1 MKKYKTKQLGVIEMT
16 KRNAIILAAG
26 QGSRMKSK
34 LYKVLHPVAG
44 KPMVEHVVE
53 QVELAGT
60 DRVVTI
66 VGFGAEKV
74 KEYLGNR
81 SEYALQEEQLGTGH
95 AVLQAAS
102 LLKDQEGVTLVICGD
117 TPLLTSE
124 TLKDLFDYHQEKGA
138 KATILTAFAEDPT
151 GYGRVIRDE
160 LGIVEKIVEQKDA
173 NHEEARVQEINTGTY
188 CFDNKMLFDA
198 LTKVGNKNSQG
209 EYYLPDVI
217 EIMKDNNQIVA
228 AYRMKNFDE
237 ALGVNDRIALAEAN
251 RTMRERINYNHMK
264 NGVTLID
271 PKGTYIDS
279 DVQIGSDTIV
289 EAGVILKGKTI
300 IGEDCFIGAHSEIN
314 NCQIGDRVRVVS
326 SNLEDSKMAND
337 SNIGPYSHLRPN
349 STIGERVHLG
359 NFVEMK
365 NAVIDEDSKV
375 GHLTYVGD
383 ADLGKN
389 INVGCGTIF
398 VNYDGKNKHR
408 ATVGDNVF
416 IGCNANLVAPVSVEK
431 NTYIAAGSTITS
443 DVPEG
448 SLAIARARQ
457 ENKADYFKK
466 LPH

>member
-1 MKKYKTKQLGVIEMT
+1 MT
-16 KRNAIILAAG
+16 QRNAIILAAG

-74 KEYLGNR
+74 KDYLGDR

-124 TLKDLFDYHQEKGA
+124 TLKDLFEYHQEKGA

-160 LGIVEKIVEQKDA
+160 IGIVEKIVEQKDA
-173 NHEEARVQEINTGTY
+173 TIEEARVQEINTGTY
-188 CFDNKMLFDA
+188 CFDNKLLFDA
-198 LTKVGNKNSQG
+198 LTKVGNTNSQG

-217 EIMKDNNQIVA
+217 EIMKDKNQIVA

-349 STIGERVHLG
+349 SDIGERVHLG
-359 NFVEMK
+359 NFVEIK

>member
-1 MKKYKTKQLGVIEMT
+1 MT

-173 NHEEARVQEINTGTY
+173 THEEASVQEINTGTY

-300 IGEDCFIGAHSEIN
+300 IGEDCFIGTHSEIN

-359 NFVEMK
+359 NFVEVK